1 MLISLLKC
9 NGSTCLYQCNVFTML
24 YHFILCFAF
33 TAVALLQSPHG
44 AALTTLENG
53 SFCFPATL
61 QIQKE
66 WRPGRLDFPTR
77 PGKQRK
83 KDTRTFFF
91 LPQHFCRFPMVALCI
106 NYSFWIWFSISHSS
120 YCTYAVLLVK
130 GITATYLLQ
139 SECMHMHGKQF
150 EWVKRQRMHIII
162 SSLPYRDGDPRRTSP
177 ASGLSGGSWTPM
189 HQASARLKRNIKKYM
204 KLVI

>member
-1 MLISLLKC
+1 MQWVHLSVPV
-9 NGSTCLYQCNVFTML
+9 QCI
-24 YHFILCFAF
+24 YHALPFYTLLCFHRGGALAKSSRSCTHHF
-33 TAVALLQSPHG
+33 RKWILLFPCNTANPKGVKARKAG
-44 AALTTLENG
+44 
-53 SFCFPATL
+53 FPDTSWKT
-61 QIQKE
+61 KE
-66 WRPGRLDFPTR
+66 ERHKNLY
-77 PGKQRK
+77 
-83 KDTRTFFF
+83 F

-120 YCTYAVLLVK
+120 YCTYAVSLVK

-139 SECMHMHGKQF
+139 SECMHVHGKQF

-162 SSLPYRDGDPRRTSP
+162 SSLPYRDGDLRRTSP